1 MMDWLVPAAQAMG
14 IGGGAGGS
22 GSGGGLVG
30 LLPLVLM
37 FAIFYFLLIRPQQK
51 KAKAH
56 KDLLNNLKRGDSVIT
71 TGGMY
76 GRIAE
81 IKDNA
86 IILEIGEKEKIQI
99 KLAKGFIH
107 GLGGSG
113 QEAPPPPQK

>member
-1 MMDWLVPAAQAMG
+1 MMMDWLDPVAQAMG
-14 IGGGAGGS
+14 VGGGAG

-56 KDLLNNLKRGDSVIT
+56 KDMLNNLKRGDSVVT
-71 TGGMY
+71 TGGIF
-76 GRIAE
+76 GRITE
-81 IKDNA
+81 IKDTG
-86 IILEIGEKEKIQI
+86 IILEVGEKEKIQI

-107 GLGGSG
+107 SVGGAG
-113 QEAPPPPQK
+113 QEPPPPPSK